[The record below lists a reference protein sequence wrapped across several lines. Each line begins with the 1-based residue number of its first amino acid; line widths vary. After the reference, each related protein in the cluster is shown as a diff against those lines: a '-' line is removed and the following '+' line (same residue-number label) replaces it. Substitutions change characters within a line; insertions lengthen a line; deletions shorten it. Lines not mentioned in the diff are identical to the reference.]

1 MLSYH
6 CSDMLVLEISIF
18 HFLHM
23 YLREN
28 SHVLYVIYMCLFIY
42 IYMHTLY
49 IAYHNTA
56 SGALHGIFCAAAVD
70 FINHVNFS

>member
-1 MLSYH
+1 
-6 CSDMLVLEISIF
+6 
-18 HFLHM
+18 
-23 YLREN
+23 
-28 SHVLYVIYMCLFIY
+28 
-42 IYMHTLY
+42 MHTLY